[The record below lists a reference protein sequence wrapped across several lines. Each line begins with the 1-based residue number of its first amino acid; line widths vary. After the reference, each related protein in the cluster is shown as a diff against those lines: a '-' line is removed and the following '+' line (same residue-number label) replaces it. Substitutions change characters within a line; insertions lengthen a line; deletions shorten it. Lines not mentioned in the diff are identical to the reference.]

1 MFVATPAVVVARMH
15 VHTESGGC
23 IRVDVYAD
31 GRVRVLRLR
40 LSEGC
45 LAET

>member
-15 VHTESGGC
+15 VHTESRLC
-23 IRVDVYAD
+23 ILVDVYAD
-31 GRVRVLRLR
+31 GRVRVRHLR

-45 LAET
+45 LTQT